1 MLWYE
6 QTAEENNIILGNAQ
20 DDFLLLKHHYGGSR
34 AKRVIPSFRDKESS
48 GYAIG
53 HFLSAYSLCLT
64 NWESGYYWLK

>member
-34 AKRVIPSFRDKESS
+34 AKRVIPSLRDKESS
-48 GYAIG
+48 GYAIV
-53 HFLSAYSLCLT
+53 HFFHPHILCV
-64 NWESGYYWLK
+64 